1 MAFKTILAITAIN
14 QSDRDLRL
22 VADLC
27 DETHAHMSVLVLAF
41 AAPPPVGEY
50 AAMASAGWAEE
61 READLKRLEER
72 IAAVTSFLAARET
85 SADIASE
92 YPEIAWAD
100 EVIGRRARCTD
111 LTLIG
116 PELLA
121 TKTLKAKTIEGALFS
136 SGRPLLL
143 VPEGAQPALR
153 PKRVLVAWDGRI
165 EASRALRESLD
176 LLVSANEVR
185 LVLVDPAES
194 ELGAEPGAD
203 AATYLARHGIK
214 VTVDRLPRSGHT
226 VADVLRRHAVDMA
239 AELLVMGAYG
249 HSRLRERIF
258 GGVTKSML
266 DEPPPLPILMAR

>member
-1 MAFKTILAITAIN
+1 MAFKTILAVTGI
-14 QSDRDLRL
+14 DHGDKDLQL

-27 DETHAHMSVLVLAF
+27 DETNAHMSVLVLAL
-41 AAPPPVGEY
+41 AAPPPIGQY
-50 AAMASAGWAEE
+50 GAMASTGWVEE
-61 READLKRLEER
+61 RQADLKRLEER
-72 IAAVTSFLAARET
+72 TAVVTAFLAARQT
-85 SADIASE
+85 SADVASD
-92 YPEIAWAD
+92 YPEIVRAD
-100 EVIGRRARCTD
+100 DVIGRRARYAD

-121 TKTLKAKTIEGALFS
+121 TETLKEKAIEGALFS
-136 SGRPLLL
+136 SVQPLLML
-143 VPEGAQPALR
+143 PEGSQTTLR
-153 PKRVLVAWDGRI
+153 PKRVLVAWDGRM

-176 LLVSANEVR
+176 LLVNANEVR

-194 ELGAEPGAD
+194 EFGEEPGAD

-214 VTVDRLPRSGHT
+214 VTVDRLPRSGRT
-226 VADVLRRHAVDMA
+226 VADVLRRHAVDME

-266 DEPPPLPILMAR
+266 DEPPLPILMAR

>member
-27 DETHAHMSVLVLAF
+27 DETLAHMSVLVLAF

-121 TKTLKAKTIEGALFS
+121 TKTLKAKAIEGALFS

-153 PKRVLVAWDGRI
+153 PKRVLVAWDG
-165 EASRALRESLD
+165 E
-176 LLVSANEVR
+176 
-185 LVLVDPAES
+185 
-194 ELGAEPGAD
+194 
-203 AATYLARHGIK
+203 
-214 VTVDRLPRSGHT
+214 
-226 VADVLRRHAVDMA
+226 
-239 AELLVMGAYG
+239 
-249 HSRLRERIF
+249 
-258 GGVTKSML
+258 
-266 DEPPPLPILMAR
+266 